1 MVRPKEFNINFDES
15 LFADLRK
22 RIDGTRWPSGTTI
35 KSWQHGTPVDTLR
48 DILAYWADGYDWRHK
63 ETELNSYPQYT
74 CEIGDIL
81 LHFFHIPGNHPDAV
95 PILMAHGWPDSFL
108 RYAKTFPLLTEFNLV
123 VPSMPGF
130 AFSTLPEKGYTNN
143 SETADIYHRLMTE
156 ILGYKSYV
164 AVGGDMGRGVVC
176 YLATRYLE
184 SVRGLMLTD
193 VGFAKDIAT
202 LPDDK
207 LNPEEL
213 DYKRAA
219 TEWLQKDGAYINI
232 QSTKPMSLGYG
243 LSDSPAGMAGWLVEK
258 FHDWSDW
265 ERFSID
271 DLLDNLT
278 LYWMTNCAQSSV
290 RQYYGNSYTL
300 PPMGKVSVPTAI
312 ARFPK
317 DILPVPRKWIERNY
331 PLVQF
336 SEMPYGGHFT
346 AMEAPE
352 PFAQALKEFINKLNS
367 SCLS

>member
-1 MVRPKEFNINFDES
+1 MMNIQEFHINFDES
-15 LFADLRK
+15 RFADLRK
-22 RIDGTRWPSGTTI
+22 RIAATRWPKGASFNG
-35 KSWQHGTPVDTLR
+35 WQHGTTINVLR
-48 DILAYWADGYDWRHK
+48 EIMEYWSNGYDWKKK
-63 ETELNSYPQYT
+63 EAELNKYPQYI
-74 CEIGDIL
+74 CEVDDL
-81 LHFFHIPGNHPDAV
+81 SLHFFHIPGKQPDAV

-108 RYAKTFPLLTEFNLV
+108 RYAKTFPLLSDYSLV

-130 AFSTLPEKGYTNN
+130 AFSTLPEKGYINN
-143 SETADIYHRLMTE
+143 SETADLYHRLMTE
-156 ILGYKSYV
+156 VLGYKSYV

-176 YLATRYLE
+176 YLATRYPE

-202 LPDDK
+202 APDNQLTK
-207 LNPEEL
+207 EEL

-219 TEWLQKDGAYINI
+219 TEWLQKEGAYINI
-232 QSTKPMSLGYG
+232 QSTKPMSLGFG
-243 LSDSPAGMAGWLVEK
+243 LSDSPVGMAGWLVEK
-258 FHDWSDW
+258 YHDWSDW

-278 LYWMTNCAQSSV
+278 LYWMTNCAQSSI

-300 PPMGKVSVPTAI
+300 PPMGKVTVPTAI

-317 DILPVPRKWIERNY
+317 DILPVPKPWIERNY

-346 AMEAPE
+346 AMEAPQ
-352 PFAQALKEFINKLNS
+352 PFAEALINFIGKIY
-367 SCLS
+367 

>member
-1 MVRPKEFNINFDES
+1 MIKPDEFYINFDEL

-22 RIDGTRWPSGTTI
+22 RIAETRWPSATTI
-35 KSWQHGTPVDTLR
+35 KGWQHGTPVDALR
-48 DILAYWADGYDWRHK
+48 DILAYWSDGYDWHHK
-63 ETELNSYPQYT
+63 EAELNSYPQYISK
-74 CEIGDIL
+74 IGDIS
-81 LHFFHIPGNHPDAV
+81 LHFFHIPGKHPDSI

-108 RYAKTFPLLTEFNLV
+108 RYAKTFPLLTDFSLV

-143 SETADIYHRLMTE
+143 SETADLYHHLMTE

-176 YLATRYLE
+176 YLASRYPK

-202 LPDDK
+202 SPDDK
-207 LNPEEL
+207 LTSEDL
-213 DYKRAA
+213 DYKHAA
-219 TEWLQKDGAYINI
+219 IEWLQKEGAYINI

-243 LSDSPAGMAGWLVEK
+243 LSDSPAGMTGWLVEK
-258 FHDWSDW
+258 YHDWSDW

-271 DLLDNLT
+271 DLLDNMT

-300 PPMGKVSVPTAI
+300 PPMGNVTVPTAI
-312 ARFPK
+312 AHFPK
-317 DILPVPRKWIERNY
+317 DILPVPRAWIERNY

-336 SEMPYGGHFT
+336 TEMPYGGHFT

-352 PFAQALKEFINKLNS
+352 PFASALREFIDKLK
-367 SCLS
+367 

>member
-1 MVRPKEFNINFDES
+1 MMNIKEFHINFDES
-15 LFADLRK
+15 RFADLK
-22 RIDGTRWPSGTTI
+22 TRIAATRWPEGASFNG
-35 KSWQHGTPVDTLR
+35 WQHGTPIDALR
-48 DILAYWADGYDWRHK
+48 EIMEYWSNGYDWKTK
-63 ETELNSYPQYT
+63 EAELNQYPQYI
-74 CEIGDIL
+74 CEDNDL
-81 LHFFHIPGNHPDAV
+81 SLHFFHIPGKRPDAV

-108 RYAKTFPLLTEFNLV
+108 RYAKTFPLLSDYSLV

-130 AFSTLPEKGYTNN
+130 AFSTLPEKGYINN
-143 SETADIYHRLMTE
+143 SETADLYHRLMTE

-176 YLATRYLE
+176 YLATGYPE
-184 SVRGLMLTD
+184 SVRGLLLTD

-202 LPDDK
+202 APDNQLTK
-207 LNPEEL
+207 EEL

-219 TEWLQKDGAYINI
+219 TEWMQKEGAYINI
-232 QSTKPMSLGYG
+232 QSTKPMSLGFG
-243 LSDSPAGMAGWLVEK
+243 LSDSPSGMAGWLVEK
-258 FHDWSDW
+258 YHDWSDW

-278 LYWMTNCAQSSV
+278 LYWMTNCAQSSI

-300 PPMGKVSVPTAI
+300 PPMGKVTVPTAI

-317 DILPVPRKWIERNY
+317 DILPVPKPWIERNY

-352 PFAQALKEFINKLNS
+352 PFSLALREFISTL
-367 SCLS
+367 